1 MPRMKFTY
9 QKSAQRPFL
18 SFISYLLGLG
28 YALFAMASL
37 GSLISGFNLIT
48 GNRWLDL
55 LIYIAGA
62 IICVLLQAVV
72 NNYISAPNHPVSTT
86 APLSSS
92 TNIPPEDKVQEL
104 TQNEKPHKKANRY
117 CKYCGS
123 LVDLSTKKCTGC
135 GKQYFNLKSKFVHV
149 KKIIFICSVLMNI
162 FLIILGVYIYNLY
175 IGEHNALE
183 ASDKTITEL
192 TTHLEEVQHKLWEN
206 EEQVNLYLW
215 DHSKAEFLDKHVVFI
230 TENSSKCHK
239 YDCKYIAGRD
249 TYYLFLEDALAE
261 GYVACPHCYN
271 Y

>member
-1 MPRMKFTY
+1 MAHIRFTY
-9 QKSAQRPFL
+9 NKNNQKPFL

-55 LIYIAGA
+55 LIYIIGI

-72 NNYISAPNHPVSTT
+72 NNYISTPNHPAPTT
-86 APLSSS
+86 ALPSSP
-92 TNIPPEDKVQEL
+92 TNIPPEDKMQEL
-104 TQNEKPHKKANRY
+104 SKNEKPHKKANRY

-123 LVDLSTKKCTGC
+123 LVDPSTKKCTGC

-162 FLIILGVYIYNLY
+162 FLIIFGVYIYNLY
-175 IGEHNALE
+175 VGEHNALE

-192 TTHLEEVQHKLWEN
+192 TTHLEEVQHKLWES
-206 EEQVNLYLW
+206 EEQANLYLW

-230 TENSSKCHK
+230 TENSSKYHK
-239 YDCKYIAGRD
+239 YNCNLIAGRD
-249 TYYLFLEDALAE
+249 TYYWFLEDALAD
-261 GYVACPHCYN
+261 GYVPCSRCF
-271 Y
+271 